1 MTYDAACTSTA
12 KGYVTYNAAHNAFDV
27 FTTSPTGGATTT
39 GGTLSGSV
47 VFGQVGAT
55 TVPLFLVRDPSGTHG
70 LRLYAPQT
78 PLAAGSADGHFAL
91 AASDGSQVAAVVS
104 GTSLTLGA
112 NTGTLAYDAPVLG
125 VAQSSGAAAGN
136 FVFNAGVLGYV
147 SSGAGAAYQLG
158 IRN

>member
-1 MTYDAACTSTA
+1 
-12 KGYVTYNAAHNAFDV
+12 
-27 FTTSPTGGATTT
+27 
-39 GGTLSGSV
+39 LGS
-47 VFGQVGAT
+47 
-55 TVPLFLVRDPSGTHG
+55 
-70 LRLYAPQT
+70 
-78 PLAAGSADGHFAL
+78 
-91 AASDGSQVAAVVS
+91 
-104 GTSLTLGA
+104 

>member
-1 MTYDAACTSTA
+1 VVAA
-12 KGYVTYNAAHNAFDV
+12 
-27 FTTSPTGGATTT
+27 
-39 GGTLSGSV
+39 
-47 VFGQVGAT
+47 VGR
-55 TVPLFLVRDPSGTHG
+55 V
-70 LRLYAPQT
+70 
-78 PLAAGSADGHFAL
+78 
-91 AASDGSQVAAVVS
+91 DGSQVAAVVS
-104 GTSLTLGA
+104 GTSLTLGS